1 MWRKK
6 SAPNYIIIVDLSGV
20 TALLKNDN
28 RKTLDR
34 DKTAAP
40 YLLTGRTLHP
50 GPCQ

>member
-1 MWRKK
+1 LWPKK
-6 SAPNYIIIVDLSGV
+6 SGSNYFIIVDLSGV

-28 RKTLDR
+28 RKTIDR

-40 YLLTGRTLHP
+40 YLLTGRTPHP